1 MSTFGKKA
9 LNWWDY
15 DDNSKQ
21 NVMRFNHT
29 DLETQ
34 LEILKKWYPV
44 GSLCREKERINYRTL
59 RAPGWS
65 WEITGY
71 TRAIGGYYVIDVK
84 WVGSKN
90 DIMYNRKSS
99 FSTLRTEL
107 SPDDIKRIKR
117 EAKLSKLGF

>member
-1 MSTFGKKA
+1 MSTFGKKS

-15 DDNSKQ
+15 DDNSQ
-21 NVMRFNHT
+21 SLRFNHT
-29 DLETQ
+29 DLEIQ

-71 TRAIGGYYVIDVK
+71 TKAIGGYYVIDVK
-84 WVGSKN
+84 WVGGEN

-99 FSTLRTEL
+99 FNIFRTEL